1 MPFIRV
7 IHSVVQERDWI
18 EYIPARSLV
27 SYTTNPREVCLKNRE
42 HARTK
47 RKEEEEEEGAP
58 IFFDNS
64 PVGLRTRTN

>member
-1 MPFIRV
+1 M
-7 IHSVVQERDWI
+7 VQERDWI

-27 SYTTNPREVCLKNRE
+27 RFVYNESVRREVCLKNRE

-47 RKEEEEEEGAP
+47 RKEEEEEEEEAP

-64 PVGLRTRTN
+64 PVGLLRTN